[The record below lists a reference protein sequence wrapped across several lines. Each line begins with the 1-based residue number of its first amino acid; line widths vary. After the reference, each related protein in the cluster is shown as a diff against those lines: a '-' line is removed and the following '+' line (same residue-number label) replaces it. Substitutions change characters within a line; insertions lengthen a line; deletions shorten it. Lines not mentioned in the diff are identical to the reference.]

1 MRHDTRDINNIKDML
16 QETCRQETGTFSK
29 KVMGDNFFLKY
40 STVLCAIF
48 YGAYFEM
55 SQKISL
61 RKRRG
66 GVVAQKLKK
75 WGTSRWRLG
84 WLQKRSFSCFR
95 EIFLNFR
102 ENMKH

>member
-1 MRHDTRDINNIKDML
+1 
-16 QETCRQETGTFSK
+16 
-29 KVMGDNFFLKY
+29 MGDNLFLKY
-40 STVLCAIF
+40 STVPVQLYVQFF
-48 YGAYFEM
+48 YGAYFEIT
-55 SQKISL
+55 QKISL